1 MPNHRPI
8 LALALLAWL
17 AGVALAVQAAMPRVD
32 GDGDG
37 ARFHLAAALGILVT
51 SLLAWLWPAL
61 YARGVRAELTRAADL
76 APDAARQVGE
86 NARLAERWAWIGL
99 VALGGLAWG
108 GVATHLGHLRGVRHG
123 LLSGMALLVLLA
135 AWVAE
140 WRHLGRLRA
149 VLLDVEGVTGR

>member
-1 MPNHRPI
+1 M
-8 LALALLAWL
+8 LAALAADV
-17 AGVALAVQAAMPRVD
+17 VALLHGCFVV
-32 GDGDG
+32 
-37 ARFHLAAALGILVT
+37 F
-51 SLLAWLWPAL
+51 
-61 YARGVRAELTRAADL
+61 
-76 APDAARQVGE
+76 
-86 NARLAERWAWIGL
+86 
-99 VALGGLAWG
+99 VALGGLALG